1 MVGHKTY
8 DPLSPRKENKL
19 INALTILKKR
29 GLKRII
35 GILRPFSGLGEENM
49 NTRRLTLFF
58 AAIVMLSLFI
68 PAVNAQPRIA
78 STDYIQIVDAYYADL
93 DNDGYEDDIKLLVEF
108 KFLDTDP
115 SRVDLNIWIELPSGL
130 TFNVR
135 ISIYNTPNEFLLNID
150 CFDMAIE
157 SGWYTVTM
165 LASIMGAGNGKLYI
179 MDEIIFDPPT
189 GGGPGLPPSVNA
201 YI

>member
-1 MVGHKTY
+1 MGHKTH
-8 DPLSPRKENKL
+8 DPLNPRKENKL

-29 GLKRII
+29 VLKRII
-35 GILRPFSGLGEENM
+35 GILKPFSGLGEENM
-49 NTRRLTLFF
+49 NTRRLTLLI
-58 AAIVMLSLFI
+58 AMIVMLSLFI
-68 PAVNAQPRIA
+68 PAANARPRIA

-108 KFLDTDP
+108 KFLDTNP

-165 LASIMGAGNGKLYI
+165 LASVMGAGNGKLYI

-189 GGGPGLPPSVNA
+189 GGGPGFPPSVNA